1 MFEVTLGRFLRPS
14 VVIDFFAYFLPTLW
28 CMNKVWVR
36 KFPGGNKLD
45 FAPELAISKGYNFL
59 AFATA
64 GGTRSVTFTLI
75 VTALVSPD
83 SNVSSFGS
91 TEANITCLL

>member
-1 MFEVTLGRFLRPS
+1 MFEVKLGRFLRPS

-36 KFPGGNKLD
+36 KFPGCDKLD
-45 FAPELAISKGYNFL
+45 FAPELAISKGYDFL

-64 GGTRSVTFTLI
+64 WWNSISDVHT
-75 VTALVSPD
+75 
-83 SNVSSFGS
+83 NCYSFS
-91 TEANITCLL
+91 FP